1 MRSEK
6 WAIFIILT
14 FVLFMAT
21 FNVIGSLTM
30 LVVDKQRD
38 TTILQQLGATQK
50 MIHRLFLFEGL
61 LITLAGGVG
70 GLLLGVIIVWIQQT
84 FGVIRLG
91 DGSGSFII
99 DAYPVDLQFNDVLLV
114 LTTVMIIGSFS
125 SFVTVQRLL
134 RKIQKR
140 QATD

>member
-1 MRSEK
+1 MTA
-6 WAIFIILT
+6 WASRGH
-14 FVLFMAT
+14 VAGE
-21 FNVIGSLTM
+21 GSRGGG
-30 LVVDKQRD
+30 Q
-38 TTILQQLGATQK
+38 
-50 MIHRLFLFEGL
+50 
-61 LITLAGGVG
+61 TLAGGVG

-114 LTTVMIIGSFS
+114 LTTVIIIGSFS